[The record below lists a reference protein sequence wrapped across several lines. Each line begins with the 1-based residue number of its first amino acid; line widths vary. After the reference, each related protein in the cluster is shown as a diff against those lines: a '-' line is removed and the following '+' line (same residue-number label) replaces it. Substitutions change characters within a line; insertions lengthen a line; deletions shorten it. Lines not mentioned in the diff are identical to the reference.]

1 MPEMPEEAV
10 RSGRARVL
18 VIVVHWRDPVLTER
32 CLESLARGT
41 YPAAD
46 LLLVDNASGDHPGA
60 ELRAK
65 IPELEVLELESNRL
79 YAGGVNRGLERA
91 YSRGYDYAL
100 MMNNDVEAAPDLIE
114 RLVEMAES
122 DPRIG
127 LVGPKI
133 FYQRAERQHPDSDIR
148 LQAAENPHVFSTAAP
163 RATFE
168 KGFSAACYAS
178 ARDLIWSAGGR
189 IDWWSGMSH
198 HRGLRKPDG
207 PRWDL
212 SADVDYLTGAAILIS
227 HRVLSEVGYLDE
239 DYVMYAEDADYCVR
253 VREHGFRVVYA
264 PRARLWHE
272 VSAASGGGL
281 TAYKMYHRVRSNLRF
296 FRRHARPWHWLT
308 IVFLLPLHFLAF
320 AARELVHGKFRIVR
334 AAVTALLDL
343 ARGAP
348 RRAA

>member
-1 MPEMPEEAV
+1 MPEMPAEAG
-10 RSGRARVL
+10 STGGARVL
-18 VIVVHWRDPVLTER
+18 VIVVHWRNPELTAR

-41 YPAAD
+41 YSAAD
-46 LLLVDNASGDHPGA
+46 LLLVDNASSDRPGP
-60 ELRAK
+60 ELKAT
-65 IPELEVLELESNRL
+65 IPGLEVLELDTNRL
-79 YAGGVNRGLERA
+79 YAGGVNLGLERA
-91 YSRGYDYAL
+91 YARGYDYAL
-100 MMNNDVEAAPDLIE
+100 MMNNDVEAAPDLVE
-114 RLVEMAES
+114 RLTEMAES

-133 FYQRAERQHPDSDIR
+133 FFAD
-148 LQAAENPHVFSTAAP
+148 P
-163 RATFE
+163 RD
-168 KGFSAACYAS
+168 
-178 ARDLIWSAGGR
+178 RIWSAGGR

-207 PRWDL
+207 PEWDAP
-212 SADVDYLTGAAILIS
+212 ADVDYLTGACILIRR
-227 HRVLSEVGYLDE
+227 RVLAEVGTFDE

-253 VREHGFRVVYA
+253 ARAHGFRVVYA

-296 FRRHARPWHWLT
+296 FHRHARPWHWLT
-308 IVFLLPLHFLAF
+308 IVILLPLHFLAF
-320 AARELVHGKFRIVR
+320 AARELLRGNFRIVR
-334 AAVTALLDL
+334 AAVSALLDL

>member
-1 MPEMPEEAV
+1 MPAKPAEAV

-18 VIVVHWRDPVLTER
+18 VIVVHWRNRELTER

-46 LLLVDNASGDHPGA
+46 LLLVDNASSDHPGA

-65 IPELEVLELESNRL
+65 LPGVEVLELESNRL

-91 YSRGYDYAL
+91 YSRGYDYAV

-114 RLVEMAES
+114 CLVEAAGS

-133 FYQRAERQHPDSDIR
+133 YYQRAERQHPDSDIR
-148 LQAAENPHVFSTAAP
+148 AA
-163 RATFE
+163 
-168 KGFSAACYAS
+168 
-178 ARDLIWSAGGR
+178 ARDRIWSAGGR

-198 HRGLRKPDG
+198 HRGLRQPDG
-207 PRWDL
+207 PEWDTP
-212 SADVDYLTGAAILIS
+212 ADVDYLTGACILIT

-253 VREHGFRVVYA
+253 ARAQGFRVVYA

-296 FRRHARPWHWLT
+296 LRRHARPWHWLT
-308 IVFLLPLHFLAF
+308 IVLLLPLHFLVF
-320 AARELVHGKFRIVR
+320 AARELVRGKLKIVR
-334 AAVTALLDL
+334 AAVAALVDL